1 MRPGDGALES
11 GAVALPASPPSSAA
25 PATRGWD
32 AGARLLVG
40 GLGGLAL
47 GLSPLLYGGYA
58 PSTWGIAGLVLVALV
73 LVLVLVG
80 PVRLSRPAALAVAA
94 LAALAAATLLSG
106 AWGPSTS
113 LADESSARLFMLA
126 LLLLAL
132 VLVVRDA
139 LAAAVTL
146 GAATAGVLAVAVG
159 TLAVLLAGDGQS
171 VFLGGRLN
179 APLEYVNGQGSIYVL
194 GLMGCLAA
202 TGVRR
207 SALLAGGAAGGAT
220 LLAGLAFLCQSRGVT
235 ITAIVAAAV
244 VVLCVGG
251 RLRRTGAALLVA
263 GATVAIS
270 PPLTDVLSRTTYR
283 GTPAG
288 AIDDAAQALLLAAVG
303 VGLAWGVLVAIARR
317 LDETAVQRLR
327 VVAAAGLA
335 VLAFAAAIGLV
346 VKADAIRERVTGQYH
361 AFVDL
366 EVRPDADGTRLF
378 SGSGTRYDYWRVAVD
393 VFADHPLAGAG
404 AGGYLAPYYRE
415 RRTSEDVQQPHSF
428 VLQALAELGLLGGA
442 LLAAF
447 VGALGWGAV
456 AAARRAGRDPRERF
470 LVAAGTG
477 MVVAWLVHA
486 SVDWILLLPG
496 VTGVAFVGMAAI
508 LRPAP
513 GAPGLAWSNR
523 PATIGLAAVGA
534 VLLVLVAVG
543 LGRRVLVD
551 ETLTSARSAVSADPA
566 AAIRDAD
573 RALALDDDLLPAYYA
588 KAAAQARF
596 GEAAPA
602 IATLHAALEREPDA
616 FVTWAL
622 LGDLQTRAGHRAAAR
637 RAYARAAALNPRDPT
652 VRAALRRAS

>member
-1 MRPGDGALES
+1 MRIEGSALES

-25 PATRGWD
+25 PAARGGD
-32 AGARLLVG
+32 ARARLLAG

-58 PSTWGIAGLVLVALV
+58 PSTWGIAGLVLVVLV
-73 LVLVLVG
+73 LVLVLAG
-80 PVRLSRPAALAVAA
+80 PIRLSRPAALAVGA
-94 LAALAAATLLSG
+94 LAALATATLLSG
-106 AWGPSTS
+106 AWGPSAS
-113 LADESSARLFMLA
+113 AADESSARLF
-126 LLLLAL
+126 LLAL
-132 VLVVRDA
+132 VLLALVLIVRDA
-139 LAAAVTL
+139 LIATVTL
-146 GAATAGVLAVAVG
+146 GAATAGVLAVALG

-179 APLEYVNGQGSIYVL
+179 APLGYVNGQGSIYVL
-194 GLMGCLAA
+194 GLVACLAA
-202 TGVRR
+202 TGIRR
-207 SALLAGGAAGGAT
+207 SALLAGGAAGAAT

-235 ITAIVAAAV
+235 ITAVVAGTI

-251 RLRRTGAALLVA
+251 RLRRTAAALLVA

-270 PPLTDVLSRTTYR
+270 PQLTDVLGRTTYR
-283 GTPAG
+283 GTPTDT
-288 AIDDAAQALLLAAVG
+288 IDDAALALLLAAVG
-303 VGLAWGVLVAIARR
+303 TGLVWGVLIAIARR
-317 LDETAVQRLR
+317 LDGTAVQRLR
-327 VVAAAGLA
+327 GVAAAGLA
-335 VLAFAAAIGLV
+335 VLAFALAIGVV
-346 VKADAIRERVTGQYH
+346 VKADAIRERVSNQYH

-404 AGGYLAPYYRE
+404 AGGYTAPYFRE
-415 RRTSEDVQQPHSF
+415 RHTSEDVQQPHSF
-428 VLQALAELGLLGGA
+428 GLQTLAELGLVGGA

-447 VGALGWGAV
+447 LAALGWGVV
-456 AAARRAGRDPRERF
+456 AAARRAGGDQRERF

-477 MVVAWLVHA
+477 MTVAWLLHA
-486 SVDWILLLPG
+486 NVDWILLLPG
-496 VTGVAFVGMAAI
+496 VTGVALVGMATV

-513 GAPGLAWSNR
+513 GAPALAR
-523 PATIGLAAVGA
+523 PRRPTAIALAAVGA
-534 VLLVLVAVG
+534 VLLVLATVG

-551 ETLTSARSAVSADPA
+551 RALTAAQSAVSTDPA

-573 RALALDDDLLPAYYA
+573 RALALDDDLLAAYYA

-602 IATLHAALEREPDA
+602 IATLRAALEREPDA

-622 LGDLQTRAGHRAAAR
+622 LGDLESRAGHRAAAR
-637 RAYARAAALNPRDPT
+637 RAYARAAALNPRDVT
-652 VRAALRRAS
+652 VRAALREAS